1 MPDTPEHPA
10 AAAEEASL
18 GAILHRYA
26 QRAPARHLGGDV
38 ALGLG
43 VAASAAALRPRAWI
57 LLAGVGVALAMLGL
71 WAWADRAVEQRDA
84 ITAWDDA
91 PRITRPW
98 RVLRGIA
105 ATIGTVAALVAA
117 FGVIAGTLGTWIS

>member
-10 AAAEEASL
+10 IADEASL

-26 QRAPARHLGGDV
+26 QRAPARHLGAEA

-43 VAASAAALRPRAWI
+43 VASAATLLRPRAWI
-57 LLAGVGVALAMLGL
+57 LLAGVGVALAMLGV

-84 ITAWDDA
+84 ASAWDDA
-91 PRITRPW
+91 PRATRPY
-98 RVLRGIA
+98 RMLRGVA
-105 ATIGTVAALVAA
+105 ATVGTIAALVAA